1 MIILKLFFFLRY
13 ILDVE
18 PIGLADVLALG
29 KEGAKNSAQIC
40 SSELITCDFITLLTS
55 RLWGEWG
62 GKQMALWQPWP
73 HWAYSK
79 NPEKNKY

>member
-1 MIILKLFFFLRY
+1 MIILKLFFLRY

-29 KEGAKNSAQIC
+29 KEGAKNSAQIF

-55 RLWGEWG
+55 RL
-62 GKQMALWQPWP
+62 
-73 HWAYSK
+73 
-79 NPEKNKY
+79 